1 MMHSI
6 WKKGK
11 GKFPLIVSRGINNF
25 VDNLLYKDFEENKVV
40 SKNEV
45 KKKGY
50 WKTSN
55 PFYSIDLN

>member
-6 WKKGK
+6 WKNGK
-11 GKFPLIVSRGINNF
+11 GKFPLIDLRGINSF
-25 VDNLLYKDFEENKVV
+25 VDNLLYKDLEVNKVV
-40 SKNEV
+40 IKNEV

-55 PFYSIDLN
+55 PFIQSI